1 MLLFEGQFAGG
12 ESSVNRLTG
21 LSLVAFVLFTLLALG
36 NGVSTVLECA
46 GGLCPDNPTD
56 YLLLR

>member
-1 MLLFEGQFAGG
+1 MLLFDGQFAGG
-12 ESSVNRLTG
+12 ESSANRLTG
-21 LSLVAFVLFTLLALG
+21 LSLTAFALFALLALC

-46 GGLCPDNPTD
+46 GGLCPDSPTD